1 MCLYFVHCKI
11 YICLKGTIMSE
22 NKTNKAYSLKHHYDL
37 YVKLKAMKQSMGS
50 NSLRGKYDEFY
61 PLFLKAFEQHKT
73 MAMQLLFMLR
83 DINGGLGERELFRKT
98 LLDLE
103 KNDPKLIIKVLR
115 LIPKYGRWDDLMIFQ
130 NPKVQFQAIRIIARG
145 LKNPKTKGLVSKWLP
160 RKPKNQTERVLLT
173 RLRSFLKLT
182 PKQFRQLLV
191 SNCKEAE
198 VVEQYMCAKQWDK
211 ITYKLVPSS
220 AMKTYYNTF
229 KKQDG
234 KRFQEYLN
242 ETLGNK
248 KPASTLNIK
257 NNEKLELKHYSDV
270 WTAIQKPKKHHNNKK
285 SKSSI

>member
-1 MCLYFVHCKI
+1 
-11 YICLKGTIMSE
+11 MSE
-22 NKTNKAYSLKHHYDL
+22 KKPNKTYSLNHHYDL

-50 NSLRGKYDEFY
+50 NSFRGKYNEFRL
-61 PLFLKAFEQHKT
+61 LFMKAFEQHKT

-83 DINGGLGERELFRKT
+83 DIKGGLGERELFRKT

-103 KNDPKLIIKVLR
+103 NTEPKLIIKILG

-191 SNCKEAE
+191 SNCKEAQ
-198 VVEQYMCAKQWDK
+198 VVEQNMCAKQWDK

-220 AMKTYYNTF
+220 AMKQYGNAF

-234 KRFQEYLN
+234 KRFKQYLN
-242 ETLGNK
+242 ETLVNK
-248 KPASTLNIK
+248 KPSSTSKSK
-257 NNEKLELKHYSDV
+257 NDEKLDMDMMKQELKRYSYV
-270 WTAIQKPKKHHNNKK
+270 WSSIQKPKKHNNNKK
-285 SKSSI
+285 SKSHI

>member
-1 MCLYFVHCKI
+1 
-11 YICLKGTIMSE
+11 MSE
-22 NKTNKAYSLKHHYDL
+22 NKSNKTYSLNHHYDL

-50 NSLRGKYDEFY
+50 NSFRGKYDEFLL
-61 PLFLKAFEQHKT
+61 LFMKAFEQHKT
-73 MAMQLLFMLR
+73 MAMQILFMLR
-83 DINGGLGERELFRKT
+83 DIKGGLGERELFRKT

-103 KNDPKLIIKVLR
+103 KTDPKLIIKVLG

-191 SNCKEAE
+191 SNCKESQ
-198 VVEQYMCAKQWDK
+198 VVEQNMCAKQWDK

-220 AMKTYYNTF
+220 AMKQYGNAF

-234 KRFQEYLN
+234 KRFKQYLN
-242 ETLGNK
+242 EKTEHQ
-248 KPASTLNIK
+248 KPSSTSK
-257 NNEKLELKHYSDV
+257 PKENEKLDMDMMKQELKRYSDV
-270 WTAIQKPKKHHNNKK
+270 WSSIQKPKKHNNNKK

>member
-1 MCLYFVHCKI
+1 
-11 YICLKGTIMSE
+11 MSE
-22 NKTNKAYSLKHHYDL
+22 NKPNKTYSLNHHYDL

-50 NSLRGKYDEFY
+50 NSFRGKYDEFRS
-61 PLFLKAFEQHKT
+61 LFMKAFEQHKT

-83 DINGGLGERELFRKT
+83 DIKGGLGERELFRKT

-103 KNDPKLIIKVLR
+103 NTDPKLIIKILG

-198 VVEQYMCAKQWDK
+198 VVEQNMCAKQWDK

-220 AMKTYYNTF
+220 AMKRYGNTF

-234 KRFQEYLN
+234 KTFQ
-242 ETLGNK
+242 TIFK
-248 KPASTLNIK
+248 
-257 NNEKLELKHYSDV
+257 
-270 WTAIQKPKKHHNNKK
+270 
-285 SKSSI
+285 

>member
-1 MCLYFVHCKI
+1 M
-11 YICLKGTIMSE
+11 KGIRYVRKET
-22 NKTNKAYSLKHHYDL
+22 NKTYSLNHHYDL

-50 NSLRGKYDEFY
+50 NSFRGKYNEFRL
-61 PLFLKAFEQHKT
+61 LFMKAFEQHKT

-83 DINGGLGERELFRKT
+83 DIKGGLGERELFRKT

-103 KNDPKLIIKVLR
+103 NTEPKLIIKILG

-191 SNCKEAE
+191 SNCKEAQ
-198 VVEQYMCAKQWDK
+198 VVEQNMCAKQWDK

-220 AMKTYYNTF
+220 AMKQYGNAF

-234 KRFQEYLN
+234 KRFKQYLN
-242 ETLGNK
+242 ETLVNK
-248 KPASTLNIK
+248 KPSSTSKSK
-257 NNEKLELKHYSDV
+257 NDEKLDMDMMKQELKRYSYV
-270 WTAIQKPKKHHNNKK
+270 WSSIQKPKKHNNNKK
-285 SKSSI
+285 SKSHI